1 MWEFLT
7 GAKMQRIV
15 VISTIFAI
23 LSTVD
28 LHWDDSRWWCIAIL
42 LLLIEWLAHSA
53 GIKAG
58 AEHVLDMHRIKLL
71 HLKDLYDRSTN
82 GENITLVDLNKVL
95 KKEDKDETE

>member
-1 MWEFLT
+1 
-7 GAKMQRIV
+7 MQRIV

-58 AEHVLDMHRIKLL
+58 AEHLLDMNRIKLL

-95 KKEDKDETE
+95 KKEDKDDAE